1 MKKQNK
7 NKKKVWKQTQNKKK
21 SEKGKRQQCN
31 SQKKKARKQTQNKK
45 KNKKQTNKQQQIIH
59 KKKSFF
65 WRDSAPAQRAAGG
78 CSPLKATP
86 GRGPAAG
93 EKKKK
98 ETSKR
103 SFFTIC

>member
-7 NKKKVWKQTQNKKK
+7 NKKKYESKLKTKRKAKKAND
-21 SEKGKRQQCN
+21 SNATRR
-31 SQKKKARKQTQNKK
+31 KKKARKQTQNKK

-59 KKKSFF
+59 KKWVF